1 MTESVDPRG
10 PSGAENETPLS
21 FRFSPPKQSRS
32 RRTLER
38 ISSAALELI
47 EEVGLEAATVS
58 EIVARAGSSVGSFY
72 ARFPAKEDLIRYLQ
86 QGVWTEARERWD
98 EALAAEAWGGR
109 TMEEV
114 VEAVIGLLI
123 RSLEADHH
131 RRKILGGV
139 QATDPQ
145 TAALILDFHDH
156 LVSTVTELLLE
167 RRADITHPEPEDAV
181 PFGYRVVVGAI
192 REFLDV
198 AEARTLVSGDGDP
211 VPDRSGWGPELA
223 RLWIGYLS
231 PRSTSPEDE
240 EGAVDFF
247 DPWG

>member
-1 MTESVDPRG
+1 MTDSINPTA
-10 PSGAENETPLS
+10 PSEVEDETPLS

-47 EEVGLEAATVS
+47 EEVGLEAATVA

-72 ARFPAKEDLIRYLQ
+72 ARFPGKEDLIRYLQ
-86 QGVWTEARERWD
+86 QRVWTEARERWD

-114 VEAVIGLLI
+114 LEAVIGLLL

-139 QATDPQ
+139 QLADPQ
-145 TAALILDFHDH
+145 TAALVLDFHDH
-156 LVSTVTELLLE
+156 IVSTVTDLLLE
-167 RRADITHPEPEDAV
+167 RRADITHPEPEEAV
-181 PFGYRVVVGAI
+181 PFGYRVVIGAI
-192 REFLDV
+192 REFLDL
-198 AEARTLVSGDGDP
+198 AEARTLISGDGAETT
-211 VPDRSGWGPELA
+211 VPSKLGPELA

-231 PRSTSPEDE
+231 PRSVSPDE
-240 EGAVDFF
+240 RDGAVDFF